1 MKIAIDIDDTIADTN
16 ELLSVYADK
25 YDKLYKEGKGI
36 IDKDCY
42 KFNGMYDWTEEDR
55 NHFLETYMVEV
66 FKNIEVKDN
75 VKDVISKLRQ
85 DGHEIIF
92 ITTRDG
98 DFIDD
103 CYTLT
108 KEWLDKK
115 EIEYDMIIAGDKRK
129 SDYVELVGFE
139 LFIDDSIKNCTKVS
153 EKGVESLLFDTI
165 YNRDCNDFKRVTN
178 WLEIYD
184 YISSKNN

>member
-1 MKIAIDIDDTIADTN
+1 MKIAIDIDDTIANTN
-16 ELLSVYADK
+16 ELLYVYADK
-25 YDKLYKEGKGI
+25 YDKLYKEGHGI

-55 NHFLETYMVEV
+55 LDFLKTYMVEV
-66 FKNIEVKDN
+66 FEKVDVKEH
-75 VKDVISKLRQ
+75 VREVISKLRK

-98 DFIDD
+98 EFIKDS
-103 CYTLT
+103 YALT
-108 KEWLDKK
+108 KDWLDRNN
-115 EIEYDMIIAGDKRK
+115 IEYDLVIAGDKRK

-153 EKGVESLLFDTI
+153 EKGCESLLFDTI
-165 YNRDCNDFKRVTN
+165 YNRDCNDFKRFNN
-178 WLEIYD
+178 WLDIYT